1 MELSEGERRLSEH
14 DFSAFGE
21 GLSYLA
27 ARNAVDT
34 DTDALAQ
41 ISSRF
46 QKQNQKNPTSLQLN
60 IHCISRNH
68 SSTHLYTLLFLES
81 LRLQWS

>member
-41 ISSRF
+41 ISSYVF
-46 QKQNQKNPTSLQLN
+46 KNKTKKKTPQA
-60 IHCISRNH
+60 
-68 SSTHLYTLLFLES
+68 SS
-81 LRLQWS
+81 